1 MRFVVSLS
9 LVIAAVFVSPVLAQD
24 STPTKSPARR
34 PVYEGQQ
41 EKNSIVRDALRPTV
55 MDELAEVRDTREEN
69 RQALRER
76 IRTVRDENK
85 LLALE
90 RIEDM
95 LNRINQRRTDHFL
108 RVIERLRSILAR
120 ITTRTDRAKQ
130 AGKDVT
136 GAEALIAQATAS
148 IDSAEQAVQTQKA
161 KVYELNV
168 TDETTARDEVSATV
182 NSLHEDL
189 RAVRDL
195 VNDARQAVF
204 NALQELVGVVKEPAL
219 PEPSAE
225 GATQ

>member
-1 MRFVVSLS
+1 
-9 LVIAAVFVSPVLAQD
+9 
-24 STPTKSPARR
+24 
-34 PVYEGQQ
+34 
-41 EKNSIVRDALRPTV
+41 

-219 PEPSAE
+219 PEPSTE